1 MANLTSSL
9 TIKLID
15 EVSKPAR
22 SVAQALKDAEK
33 AAEAVAKGMGR
44 TAGSDPFRR
53 QLASLKLTASEL
65 RDVRKEWLLYA
76 RASKQAMG
84 AEWVAKGAAR
94 MRAWERQTIA
104 SIRAA
109 KREQMAFG
117 KTIGMAAAAR
127 GGRFGALGGAASDFA
142 SFALPGAAGMAMGL
156 GVGAVGGMAVGGAT
170 AYSVKKA
177 IDFDK
182 AMAEVRKKVNLDA
195 GASFADVETMINAS
209 ARRIGIAREEV
220 AGLVAQAGQ
229 AGVEFRDLAGFMDL
243 TTKGAVAFD
252 VPAREMAQKLAEIK
266 AATGWTNAELG
277 EFVDKVNMLGDIGAS
292 AERDIVEMFGRSAAA
307 AKAANVPLDTT
318 LAVTTALNSIGM
330 QPEVASRFW
339 NAFSSKLRTFDGKEA
354 AKNLM
359 ELGLSLKE
367 VQEGMKSDATATPT
381 ILKLLEALDKSAEK
395 ARIGQGLFGREWWD
409 EAARSGQALPEIVK
423 NLRNLMD
430 TAKWRGSSDQALNLQ
445 LETTANHL
453 DRIKALASEV
463 GDALGRW
470 ALPGINKAI
479 DSTIRTVED
488 WMHPKG
494 PSTAPGSLA
503 NYEARLGLQEKPKA
517 PPPASFL
524 GLSGALRA
532 SGAGKAKGGPSWA
545 ASPQAGPVGV
555 TGGVSANYLP
565 AFQRM
570 QGAPSLDLSSLNAAK
585 AAIDIAGTALQSL
598 NTTVTPRVD
607 ASSVEAV
614 KGSAEGAHA
623 AVESLNMTASPT
635 VNTGSIDAAIAKA
648 NELRSLLSGIG
659 AQAAAAGNAA
669 ANAAAQTSRAAAA
682 IGSAASAARS
692 NYVVPSIPGRT

>member
-15 EVSKPAR
+15 DVSKPAR
-22 SVAQALKDAEK
+22 SVAQALKDAGK
-33 AAEAVAKGMGR
+33 AAEAVARGMGR
-44 TAGSDPFRR
+44 SAGSDPFRR
-53 QLASLKLTASEL
+53 QLATLKLTAGEL

-84 AEWVAKGAAR
+84 ADWAAKGASQ

-109 KREQMAFG
+109 KREQLAFG
-117 KTIGMAAAAR
+117 KSIGMAAAAR
-127 GGRFGALGGAASDFA
+127 GRFGAMGGAASDFA
-142 SFALPGAAGMAMGL
+142 SFALPGAAGTAMGL
-156 GVGAVGGMAVGGAT
+156 GVSALGGMAVGGAT

-195 GASFADVETMINAS
+195 GASFTDVETMINGA
-209 ARRIGIAREEV
+209 ARRIGIARDEV

-252 VPAREMAQKLAEIK
+252 VPAREMAQKLAEIR
-266 AATGWTNAELG
+266 AATGWSNVELG
-277 EFVDKVNMLGDIGAS
+277 DFVDKVNMLGDTGAS

-354 AKNLM
+354 AKNLE

-367 VQEGMKSDATATPT
+367 VQAGMKSDATATPT
-381 ILKLLEALDKSAEK
+381 ILKLLEALDRSPEK
-395 ARIGQGLFGREWWD
+395 ARIGQSLFGREWWD

-430 TAKWRGSSDQALNLQ
+430 TVKWKGSSDQALNLQ

-453 DRIKALASEV
+453 ERIKALASEV

-524 GLSGALRA
+524 GMSGALR
-532 SGAGKAKGGPSWA
+532 AGKAKGGPSWA
-545 ASPQAGPVGV
+545 ATQQAGPMGV

-614 KGSAEGAHA
+614 KGSAEGAHT

-648 NELRSLLSGIG
+648 NELRGLLSGIG
-659 AQAAAAGNAA
+659 VQAAAAGNAA
-669 ANAAAQTSRAAAA
+669 ASAAAQASRAAAA

>member
-53 QLASLKLTASEL
+53 QLATLKLTSSEL
-65 RDVRKEWLLYA
+65 RDIRKEWLLYA

-84 AEWVAKGAAR
+84 AAWAAKGVSH

-109 KREQMAFG
+109 KREQLAFS
-117 KTIGMAAAAR
+117 KSIGMAAR
-127 GGRFGALGGAASDFA
+127 GGRLGALGGAASDFA

-156 GVGAVGGMAVGGAT
+156 GAGAVGGMAVGGVT

-195 GASFADVETMINAS
+195 GATFADVEAMINAS
-209 ARRIGIAREEV
+209 ARRIGIAREDV

-229 AGVEFRDLAGFMDL
+229 AGVEFKDLAGFMDL

-252 VPAREMAQKLAEIK
+252 VPAREMSQKLAEIR
-266 AATGWTNAELG
+266 AATGWSNAELG
-277 EFVDKVNMLGDIGAS
+277 DFVDKVNMLGDTGAS
-292 AERDIVEMFGRSAAA
+292 AERDIVDMFGRSAAA

-339 NAFSSKLRTFDGKEA
+339 NAFSSKLRTFGGKAA
-354 AKNLM
+354 AKNLK

-367 VQEGMKSDATATPT
+367 VQEGMNTDATATPT
-381 ILKLLEALDKSAEK
+381 ILKLLEALDKSPEK
-395 ARIGQGLFGREWWD
+395 ARIGQSLFGREWWD
-409 EAARSGQALPEIVK
+409 EAARSGQALPEILK
-423 NLRNLMD
+423 NLRHLTD
-430 TAKWRGSSDQALNLQ
+430 TAKWKGSSDQALNLQ

-453 DRIKALASEV
+453 ERIKALASEI

-488 WMHPKG
+488 WMHPRG

-503 NYEARLGLQEKPKA
+503 GYEARLGLQEKPKA

-532 SGAGKAKGGPSWA
+532 GKAKGGPSWA
-545 ASPQAGPVGV
+545 QSPQAGPMGV

-607 ASSVEAV
+607 ASSIEAV
-614 KGSAEGAHA
+614 KDHAEGAHT
-623 AVESLNMTASPT
+623 AVESLNMMASPT

-648 NELRSLLSGIG
+648 HELRTLLSGIG

-669 ANAAAQTSRAAAA
+669 ASAAAQASRAAAV